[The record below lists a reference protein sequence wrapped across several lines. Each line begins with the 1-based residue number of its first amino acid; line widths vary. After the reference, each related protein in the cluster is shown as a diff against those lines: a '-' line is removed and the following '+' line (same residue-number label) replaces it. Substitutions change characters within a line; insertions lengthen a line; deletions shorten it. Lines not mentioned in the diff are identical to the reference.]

1 MLIGVLVASVALVA
15 NFDPGDSL
23 ESRFLNECP
32 KALLQL
38 ESHFAKAKGVA
49 RLGRPGGKVLAGPLD
64 FATDGPRKMFRYTSS
79 NVKVKATGKTLTF
92 RVVCCLDGPKSFSL
106 QAEGDGAFQI
116 KSVGD
121 DALVRSSFSTVFG
134 RYLDASWMIL
144 NRRLVDLIRSKDFR
158 LIAVREVVAGAPLVE
173 AEFEASPINNKPTF
187 YKVKLNPA
195 NSWSI
200 VESEFRTEP
209 ASVSQIVKID
219 YGRAQGGADSPAY
232 PASITLKDIDNRDS
246 FCKFEKIN
254 FGPVDDS
261 VFRIETYG
269 LKALNYSRRD
279 GRPGLSWLL
288 ALSGTVSAL
297 LVGSMMFKR
306 AADQRR

>member
-15 NFDPGDSL
+15 NPDPGDSL

-38 ESHFAKAKGVA
+38 ESHFARAKGVA
-49 RLGRPGGKVLAGPLD
+49 RLGRPGGKVLGDPID
-64 FATDGPRKMFRYTSS
+64 FATDGPRKMFRFTNS
-79 NVKVKATGKTLTF
+79 NVKVKVKGRMQTF

-106 QAEGDGAFQI
+106 QAEGDGDFQI

-121 DALVRSSFSTVFG
+121 DALARGSFSTVFG

-158 LIAVREVVAGAPLVE
+158 LIAVREVAANAPLVE
-173 AEFEASPINNKPTF
+173 AEFESSPINNKPTF
-187 YKVKLNPA
+187 YKVRLNPA

-209 ASVSQIVKID
+209 ASVSQILKID

-246 FCKFEKIN
+246 FCKFEKID
-254 FGPVDDS
+254 FGPVDES

-269 LKALNYSRRD
+269 LKEVKYSQLG

-288 ALSGTVSAL
+288 ALSGTVAAL
-297 LVGSMMFKR
+297 LVGSITLKR
-306 AADQRR
+306 VADRRR